1 MTTQERLEQT
11 IHSSGYVRRSELVHL
26 AFMLSLPAIL
36 SNLTNIVMDYIDTAM
51 VGSLGANATA
61 SIGIVATSTWLLGG
75 ICSSFAAGFS
85 VQVAHLFG
93 AMKKKEAN
101 DVLRQAF
108 IASVLFG
115 CVLLI
120 IAVSISRQLPVWLGG
135 NADIVDNAGKFFMM
149 FALSM
154 PAYMAYVL
162 IVAMLRCSGNMKVPS
177 IVSVVI
183 CLMDVVFNFFLI
195 FPTRELHILSFQF
208 TCPGMGLGVMG
219 AAFGTFAAWH
229 LGTFYLI
236 YYICRRSQVLR
247 LTFHGRLLPTKWV
260 WKKALR
266 IGSPIGLERIISC
279 AAQIT
284 STVIVAPLGTVAI
297 AANAMGITIESMCY
311 MPGYGIG
318 EAATTLIGQSV
329 GAQRHDLI
337 RRFALIALTLGIGIM
352 SVLAAVMYI
361 TVPDIMAFMTPDIDV
376 QQLTT
381 RVLRIEAFAEP
392 MFAISIVCYGI
403 FVGMGDTL
411 VPSIINLGSIW
422 MVRIPFAAL
431 VASRWGLTGVW
442 IAMATELCVRGIV
455 MLVRLIKKIKTTHP
469 IKQP

>member
-11 IHSSGYVRRSELVHL
+11 IHSSGHVHRSELVRL

-115 CVLLI
+115 CVLMV

-229 LGTFYLI
+229 LGTLYLI

-247 LTFHGRLLPTKWV
+247 LTFHGRLFPTKWV

-329 GAQRHDLI
+329 GAERHDLI
-337 RRFALIALTLGIGIM
+337 RRFALIAMGLGIGIM

-361 TVPDIMAFMTPDIDV
+361 TVPDIMAFMTPDIEV

-411 VPSIINLGSIW
+411 IPSIINLGSIW

-442 IAMATELCVRGIV
+442 IAMATEICVRGTV
-455 MLVRLIKKIKTTHP
+455 MLVRLIKKIGNKHSQQT
-469 IKQP
+469 

>member
-11 IHSSGYVRRSELVHL
+11 IHSSGHVHRSELVRL

-115 CVLLI
+115 CVLMV

-149 FALSM
+149 FAFSM

-195 FPTRELHILSFQF
+195 FPTRELHILSLRFM
-208 TCPGMGLGVMG
+208 CPGMGLGVMG

-229 LGTFYLI
+229 LGTLYLI
-236 YYICRRSQVLR
+236 YYICRRSKVLR

-329 GAQRHDLI
+329 GAERHDLI
-337 RRFALIALTLGIGIM
+337 RRFALIAMGLGIGIM

-361 TVPDIMAFMTPDIDV
+361 TVPDIMAFMTPDIEV

-442 IAMATELCVRGIV
+442 IAMATEICVRGTV
-455 MLVRLIKKIKTTHP
+455 MLVRLIKKIGNKHSQQT
-469 IKQP
+469 

>member
-11 IHSSGYVRRSELVHL
+11 IHSSGHVHRSELVRL

-115 CVLLI
+115 CVLMV

-149 FALSM
+149 FAFSM

-229 LGTFYLI
+229 LGTLYLI
-236 YYICRRSQVLR
+236 YYICRRSKVLR

-329 GAQRHDLI
+329 GAERHDLI
-337 RRFALIALTLGIGIM
+337 RRFALIAMGLGIGIM

-361 TVPDIMAFMTPDIDV
+361 TVPDIMAFMTPDIEV

-442 IAMATELCVRGIV
+442 IAMATEICVRGTV
-455 MLVRLIKKIKTTHP
+455 MLVRLIKKIGNKHSQQT
-469 IKQP
+469 

>member
-11 IHSSGYVRRSELVHL
+11 IHSSGHVHRSELVRL

-108 IASVLFG
+108 MASVMFG
-115 CVLLI
+115 CVLMV

-195 FPTRELHILSFQF
+195 FPTRELHILSFRF
-208 TCPGMGLGVMG
+208 MCPGMGLGVMG

-229 LGTFYLI
+229 LGTLYLI

-329 GAQRHDLI
+329 GAERHDLI
-337 RRFALIALTLGIGIM
+337 RRFALIALGLGIGIM

-361 TVPDIMAFMTPDIDV
+361 TVPDIMAFMTPDIEV

-403 FVGMGDTL
+403 FMGMGDTL

-442 IAMATELCVRGIV
+442 IAMATELCVRGTV
-455 MLVRLIKKIKTTHP
+455 MLVRLIKKIGNKHSQQT
-469 IKQP
+469 

>member
-1 MTTQERLEQT
+1 MTTQERLEMT
-11 IHSSGYVRRSELVHL
+11 IRSTDSVRLGEQIRL

-36 SNLTNIVMDYIDTAM
+36 SNLTNIVMDYIDAAM

-61 SIGIVATSTWLLGG
+61 SIGLVATSTWLLGG
-75 ICSSFAAGFS
+75 ICSSVASGFS

-93 AMKKKEAN
+93 ANKKAEAN
-101 DVLRQAF
+101 NVLRQAF
-108 IASVLFG
+108 VASIIFG
-115 CVLLI
+115 CFLLVVS
-120 IAVSISRQLPVWLGG
+120 VSISRQLPVWLGG
-135 NADIVDNAGKFFMM
+135 NEDIIDLAGKYFLF

-154 PAYMAYVL
+154 PTFIVYVL

-183 CLMDVVFNFFLI
+183 CVMDVVFNFFLI
-195 FPTRELHILSFQF
+195 FPTRELHFLGFQF
-208 TCPGMGLGVMG
+208 TCPGMGMGVMG
-219 AAFGTFAAWH
+219 AALGTFSAWH
-229 LGTFYLI
+229 LGTFYLF
-236 YYICRRSQVLR
+236 YYVCRRSKSLR
-247 LTFHGRLLPTKWV
+247 LTFHGRLLPTERV
-260 WKKALR
+260 LKKALK

-297 AANAMGITIESMCY
+297 AANTMGIIIESLCY

-337 RRFALIALTLGIGIM
+337 RRFAIITLMMGVGIM
-352 SVLAAVMYI
+352 SVLAVVMYI
-361 TVPDIMAFMTPDIDV
+361 TVPDLMTLMTPDIDV
-376 QQLTT
+376 QHLTT

-392 MFAISIVCYGI
+392 MFATSIVCYGI
-403 FVGMGDTL
+403 FVGMGDTFI
-411 VPSIINLGSIW
+411 PSIINLGSIW
-422 MVRIPFAAL
+422 MIRIPFAAL

-455 MLVRLIKKIKTTHP
+455 LLIRLIKKIRRP
-469 IKQP
+469 

>member
-11 IHSSGYVRRSELVHL
+11 IHSSGQVHRSELVRL

-93 AMKKKEAN
+93 AKKKKEAN

-108 IASVLFG
+108 MASVLFG
-115 CVLLI
+115 CVLMV

-149 FALSM
+149 FAFSM

-229 LGTFYLI
+229 LGTLYLI
-236 YYICRRSQVLR
+236 YYICRRSKVLR
-247 LTFHGRLLPTKWV
+247 LTFNGRLLPTKWV

-329 GAQRHDLI
+329 GAERHDLI
-337 RRFALIALTLGIGIM
+337 RRFALIALGLGIGIM

-361 TVPDIMAFMTPDIDV
+361 TVPDIMAFMTPDIEV

-403 FVGMGDTL
+403 FMGMGDTL

-442 IAMATELCVRGIV
+442 IAMATELCVRGTV
-455 MLVRLIKKIKTTHP
+455 MLVRLIKKIGNKHSQQT
-469 IKQP
+469 